1 MQLAKQKK
9 VQMLEVEATICETL
23 KDQNVLEVT
32 CNPPVRINHLE
43 SVLYSQVKD
52 YREKEDLEVNR
63 WKVLYSLEDFLA
75 LALNY

>member
-1 MQLAKQKK
+1 M
-9 VQMLEVEATICETL
+9 
-23 KDQNVLEVT
+23 T
-32 CNPPVRINHLE
+32 CNTPVRIKNLE

-63 WKVLYSLEDFLA
+63 WKVLYSLEDLLA